1 MAVIARLLDEG
12 GESWEIIYDT
22 EIRQLLVGCGSE
34 AKRFSINDFLAQER
48 GPRAQLVLESLILDM
63 FPNTPE
69 DADSDQ

>member
-1 MAVIARLLDEG
+1 MAVIARLLDK

-22 EIRQLLVGCGSE
+22 EIRRLLVGSGSE

>member
-1 MAVIARLLDEG
+1 MAVIARLLDE

-22 EIRQLLVGCGSE
+22 EIRQLLVGSGSE
-34 AKRFSINDFLAQER
+34 AKRISINDFLAQER

-63 FPNTPE
+63 FPKTPE

>member
-1 MAVIARLLDEG
+1 MAIIARLLDKG

-22 EIRQLLVGCGSE
+22 EIRQLLVGSGSE